1 MNVGFLV
8 CFDWLPL
15 VHNDTAFFYKLLF
28 MSLRVLRGDFLSLF
42 ESRFYNCSSVYLGF
56 ITVQVDLCKHTHT
69 PTQHACCRLSLP
81 SSMFILSISL
91 SHFVSACQP
100 ISVCEGLRNIC
111 PPVEIKLKLEGTQ
124 LVLIFSSYFLS
135 GVCEEQWWSHKSGQ
149 KKTREERAVLITTH
163 RRWCNK

>member
-15 VHNDTAFFYKLLF
+15 VNNDTDFFYKLLF
-28 MSLRVLRGDFLSLF
+28 MSLRVLRGDFSPF
-42 ESRFYNCSSVYLGF
+42 VSRFYNCSSVYLGF
-56 ITVQVDLCKHTHT
+56 ITVQVDLYKHTHT
-69 PTQHACCRLSLP
+69 PTQHACCCLSLP
-81 SSMFILSISL
+81 LSMFILSISL
-91 SHFVSACQP
+91 SRSVSACQS

-124 LVLIFSSYFLS
+124 VVLIFSSYFLS
-135 GVCEEQWWSHKSGQ
+135 GVREEQWWSHKSGQ

-163 RRWCNK
+163 QQWCNK